1 MSVCLLV
8 NDDLQKTFKRY
19 HSVKERKRVEPF
31 IPGESVK
38 NTVLTPTHV
47 YTKSNLPPIE
57 KIASKP

>member
-19 HSVKERKRVEPF
+19 HAIKDGTRVEPF

-38 NTVLTPTHV
+38 NTILNPTHI
-47 YTKSNLPPIE
+47 YTKSV
-57 KIASKP
+57 